1 MAFRRP
7 AGPGE
12 GPPSILGVPTVDAS
26 VRLSIIFD
34 ARFVAIVINGR
45 DLAWVDDDEG
55 PLPHPARD
63 QA

>member
-34 ARFVAIVINGR
+34 ARFVAVFYQR
-45 DLAWVDDDEG
+45 
-55 PLPHPARD
+55 ARSGMG
-63 QA
+63 